1 MEKWLAD
8 NIKLWPIDNVV
19 PYSRN
24 ARTHTDDQVM
34 QIAASIA
41 EFGFVNPCL
50 VGEDGVLVA
59 GHGRLMAARKLG
71 MAEVPVVVLEHLS
84 QTQRRALVLAD
95 NKLAQNAGWD
105 EELLRVEIAELRDA
119 AFDIDLL
126 GFSEEE
132 MDAMLA
138 LDDAVMDGA
147 SPEDEAPEVDDQN
160 PPITAPGDVWA
171 LGRHR
176 LVCGDSTTADSYALL
191 FSGEEKA
198 DMVFTDPPY
207 NVAYA
212 SGNHEHIKK
221 RPIMNDALGEGFYD
235 FLYDAISLMLT
246 HCDGAAYIAMSS
258 SELDTLQAAF
268 RKAGGHW
275 STFITW
281 VKDRFTLGRSDYQRQ
296 YEPIL
301 YGWRDGASHHW
312 CGDRNQGDVWQ
323 IARPIKNDLHPTMKP
338 VELVERAIQNSSKA
352 GDIVLDPFGGSG
364 SSLIA
369 AEKTGRTA
377 RIIELDPKYCD
388 VIVRR
393 WQEWTGKSA
402 VREADGAT
410 FDTQEPQA

>member
-8 NIKLWPIDNVV
+8 NIKLWPIDNVL

-24 ARTHTDDQVM
+24 ARTHSDDQVT

-84 QTQRRALVLAD
+84 LTQRRALVLAD

-119 AFDIDLL
+119 AFDVDLL

-138 LDDAVMDGA
+138 LDDAVIDGA

-160 PPITAPGDVWA
+160 PPITAPGDVWE

-176 LVCGDSTTADSYALL
+176 LVCGDSTTADAYVLL
-191 FSGEEKA
+191 FAGEEKA

-268 RKAGGHW
+268 RNAGGHW

-301 YGWRDGASHHW
+301 YGWREGASHHW

-338 VELVERAIQNSSKA
+338 VELVERAIQNSSTP

-402 VREADGAT
+402 TLKSDGKI
-410 FDTQEPQA
+410 FDELVCDE

>member
-1 MEKWLAD
+1 
-8 NIKLWPIDNVV
+8 
-19 PYSRN
+19 
-24 ARTHTDDQVM
+24 
-34 QIAASIA
+34 
-41 EFGFVNPCL
+41 
-50 VGEDGVLVA
+50 
-59 GHGRLMAARKLG
+59 
-71 MAEVPVVVLEHLS
+71 
-84 QTQRRALVLAD
+84 
-95 NKLAQNAGWD
+95 
-105 EELLRVEIAELRDA
+105 
-119 AFDIDLL
+119 
-126 GFSEEE
+126 
-132 MDAMLA
+132 
-138 LDDAVMDGA
+138 MDGA

-160 PPITAPGDVWA
+160 PPITAPGDVWE

-176 LVCGDSTTADSYALL
+176 LVCGDSTTADAYVLL
-191 FSGEEKA
+191 FAGEEKA

-268 RKAGGHW
+268 RNAGGHW

-301 YGWRDGASHHW
+301 YGWREGASHHW

>member
-8 NIKLWPIDNVV
+8 NIKLWPIDNVL

-24 ARTHTDDQVM
+24 ARTHSDDQVT

-84 QTQRRALVLAD
+84 LTQRRALVLAD

-119 AFDIDLL
+119 AFDVDLL

-138 LDDAVMDGA
+138 LDDAVIDGA

-160 PPITAPGDVWA
+160 PPITAPGDVWE

-176 LVCGDSTTADSYALL
+176 LVCGDSTTADAYVLL
-191 FSGEEKA
+191 FAGEEKA